1 MDLWSHRMLGL
12 SVEPRWL
19 VGAVVVLALP
29 RGLGAPKVEMGPPAV
44 LAARWPAAVDGGLPG
59 LAERPLD

>member
-1 MDLWSHRMLGL
+1 MSGS

-19 VGAVVVLALP
+19 VGVVVVLALP
-29 RGLGAPKVEMGPPAV
+29 KGSGAPEVEMGVPTV

-59 LAERPLD
+59 LAEQPLD